1 MSNNKYKSEILYRVP
16 INVVKCLEE
25 QYTKLENSYYVQ
37 IDTTKMTDDKSIMIS
52 ILSIEGFRRG
62 DYDMITTHIE
72 DLIEDEY
79 RRRRRNR
86 RQKNKENKVKE
97 TIPIEEKAIAFVI
110 GRNKSNIKRICGKF
124 KDAGVFIECPKR
136 GSGSVE
142 FTISAKNAKTID
154 EVIMMLL
161 ESEEMALKK
170 TKENKQKETKQTEQ
184 TKQKESESENEE
196 EIKVIPEPNYEPI
209 SNKIEP
215 WGDM

>member
-16 INVVKCLEE
+16 INVVECLEKR
-25 QYTKLENSYYVQ
+25 YTKLENSYYVH
-37 IDTTKMTDDKSIMIS
+37 IDTTKMIDDKSIMIS
-52 ILSIEGFRRG
+52 IRSIEGFRRG
-62 DYDMITTHIE
+62 DYDMITNHIE
-72 DLIEDEY
+72 DLIEDEF
-79 RRRRRNR
+79 RRRRNK

-124 KDAGVFIECPKR
+124 KDSGVFIECPKR

-170 TKENKQKETKQTEQ
+170 TKNKQKEIKQTEQ
-184 TKQKESESENEE
+184 KGSESENEE
-196 EIKVIPEPNYEPI
+196 ETKVIPEPNYEPI

>member
-1 MSNNKYKSEILYRVP
+1 MSNKYKSEILYRVP
-16 INVVKCLEE
+16 INVVKCLEK
-25 QYTKLENSYYVQ
+25 QYTKLENSYYVH

-52 ILSIEGFRRG
+52 IRSIEGFRRG
-62 DYDMITTHIE
+62 DYDMITAHIE

-79 RRRRRNR
+79 RRRKRNR
-86 RQKNKENKVKE
+86 RQNNKEIENKVKE
-97 TIPIEEKAIAFVI
+97 TIPIEEAAIAFVI

-142 FTISAKNAKTID
+142 FTISARSAKIID

-170 TKENKQKETKQTEQ
+170 TKKKQTKSNELK
-184 TKQKESESENEE
+184 TERKESESENDEE
-196 EIKVIPEPNYEPI
+196 TKVVPEPEYKPTTDN
-209 SNKIEP
+209 IEH
-215 WGDM
+215 WGDI